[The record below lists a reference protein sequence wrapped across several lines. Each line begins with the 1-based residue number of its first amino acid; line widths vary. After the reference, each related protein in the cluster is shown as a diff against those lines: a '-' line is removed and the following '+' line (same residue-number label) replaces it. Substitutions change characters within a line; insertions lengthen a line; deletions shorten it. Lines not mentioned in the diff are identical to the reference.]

1 MRFDVINI
9 DRKARTG
16 EIYTDHGLV
25 KTPAFMPVATQGS
38 VKCVNQD
45 VLKEIGT
52 DIILS
57 NTYHLYLRPGVQV
70 LHKVGGLHKFMN
82 WDKPIL
88 TDSGGFQIYSLSEY
102 RKVSEEGV
110 QFRSHIDG
118 SLHNLTPEDIID
130 IQRVIGADFIMVLD
144 ECVEYPS
151 EKEKIK
157 NSNDLSMRWAERC
170 LKKFQTS
177 SSLYDYEQNL
187 FGIVQGGIYKDLRI
201 ESASFLMNLNFSGYA
216 IGGLAVGEP
225 IEKMYEIVELCTDVL
240 PTDKPRYLM
249 GVGTPENL
257 LEAIERGVDLFDCVL
272 PTRNGRNGSFFTK
285 NGIITIT
292 NARYRFDTMPVDEK
306 CQCYTCRN
314 YSRAYLRH
322 LFMSKEI
329 LGLELA
335 SIHNLYY
342 YQWLMNNARNAIMQN
357 RFDAWKKEILNKT
370 IQEISVYS

>member
-1 MRFDVINI
+1 MRFNLINI
-9 DRKARTG
+9 ERTARAG
-16 EIYTDHGLV
+16 EIYTNHGIV

-38 VKCVNQD
+38 VKCVNQHI
-45 VLKEIGT
+45 LKEIGT

-70 LHKVGGLHKFMN
+70 LHKVGGLHKFIN
-82 WDKPIL
+82 WEKPIL

-110 QFRSHIDG
+110 LFRSHIDG
-118 SLHNLTPEDIID
+118 SLHNFTPEDIID

-177 SSLYDYEQNL
+177 SSFYDYEQNL
-187 FGIVQGGIYKDLRI
+187 FGIVQGGIYEDLRI

-225 IEKMYEIVELCTDVL
+225 IEKMYEIVELCADIL
-240 PTDKPRYLM
+240 PVDQPRYLM

-272 PTRNGRNGSFFTK
+272 PTRNGRNGSFFTN
-285 NGIITIT
+285 NGVITIT

-306 CQCYTCRN
+306 CHCYTCRN

-342 YQWLMNNARNAIMQN
+342 YQWLINNARNAIMQN

-370 IQEISVYS
+370 NQEISIYS

>member
-1 MRFDVINI
+1 MRFNLINI
-9 DRKARTG
+9 ERKARAG
-16 EIYTDHGLV
+16 EIYTDHGIV

-38 VKCVNQD
+38 VKCVNQHI
-45 VLKEIGT
+45 LKEIGT

-70 LHKVGGLHKFMN
+70 IHKVGGLHKFIS
-82 WDKPIL
+82 WEKPIL

-110 QFRSHIDG
+110 LFRSHIDG
-118 SLHNLTPEDIID
+118 SLHNFTPEDIID

-177 SSLYDYEQNL
+177 SSFYDYEQNL
-187 FGIVQGGIYKDLRI
+187 FGIVQGGIYEDLRI

-225 IEKMYEIVELCTDVL
+225 IEKMYEIVELCADIL
-240 PTDKPRYLM
+240 PVDQPRYLM

-272 PTRNGRNGSFFTK
+272 PTRNGRNGSFFTN
-285 NGIITIT
+285 NGVITIT

-306 CQCYTCRN
+306 CHCYTCRN

-342 YQWLMNNARNAIMQN
+342 YQWLINNARNAIMQN

-370 IQEISVYS
+370 NQEISIYS

>member
-1 MRFDVINI
+1 MRFNLINI
-9 DRKARTG
+9 ERKARAG
-16 EIYTDHGLV
+16 EIYTNHGIV

-38 VKCVNQD
+38 VKCVNQHI
-45 VLKEIGT
+45 LKEIGT

-70 LHKVGGLHKFMN
+70 LHKVGGLHKFIN
-82 WDKPIL
+82 WEKPIL

-110 QFRSHIDG
+110 LFRSHIDG
-118 SLHNLTPEDIID
+118 SLHNFTPEDIID

-177 SSLYDYEQNL
+177 SSFYDYEQNL
-187 FGIVQGGIYKDLRI
+187 FGIVQGGIYEDLRI

-225 IEKMYEIVELCTDVL
+225 IEKMYEIVELCADIL
-240 PTDKPRYLM
+240 PVDQPRYLM

-272 PTRNGRNGSFFTK
+272 PTRNGRNGSFFTN
-285 NGIITIT
+285 NGVITIT

-306 CQCYTCRN
+306 CHCYTCRN

-342 YQWLMNNARNAIMQN
+342 YQWLINNARNAIMQN

-370 IQEISVYS
+370 NQEISIYS